1 VRDANGQTLSYVYFE
16 DEPGRRSAAK
26 LLSKDEARRVA
37 ANIVKRLP
45 LFLMPFPQLPT
56 RADGKKPF
64 LKSWLGVVLRV
75 GCGVSWN
82 KPNLGIKV
90 RPVNNLFVTSLLP
103 H

>member
-1 VRDANGQTLSYVYFE
+1 MRDANGQTLSYVYFE

-45 LFLMPFPQLPT
+45 LFLTPFPQPPT

-64 LKSWLGVVLRV
+64 LGSWLGVAAVSV
-75 GCGVSWN
+75 GTSRTGN
-82 KPNLGIKV
+82 KGK
-90 RPVNNLFVTSLLP
+90 TSE
-103 H
+103 

>member
-1 VRDANGQTLSYVYFE
+1 LVVRDANGQTLSYVYFE

-45 LFLMPFPQLPT
+45 LFLMPFPQPPT

-82 KPNLGIKV
+82 KPNWE
-90 RPVNNLFVTSLLP
+90 
-103 H
+103 